1 MCLKIDKTLS
11 GMGFMTG
18 DVPSP
23 RVSAIM
29 QLKTQKCPQMSVCT
43 RAHTHTYTHTP
54 SHTHTKNHYFQV
66 TVFRP
71 TVRLILAGLK
81 GIG

>member
-1 MCLKIDKTLS
+1 
-11 GMGFMTG
+11 MGFMTG

-43 RAHTHTYTHTP
+43 RAH
-54 SHTHTKNHYFQV
+54 QV

-71 TVRLILAGLK
+71 TARLILAGLK